1 MKALH
6 ITAYTLLWI
15 GGLNWGLVGLFD
27 FNLVNSLLGTAPV
40 IEKLVYIL
48 VGVATVYVIAT
59 HMNDC
64 KVCGKK

>member
-6 ITAYTLLWI
+6 ITAMTLLFI

-27 FNLVNSLLGTAPV
+27 FNLVNSLLGTAPA

-64 KVCGKK
+64 KVCSKK